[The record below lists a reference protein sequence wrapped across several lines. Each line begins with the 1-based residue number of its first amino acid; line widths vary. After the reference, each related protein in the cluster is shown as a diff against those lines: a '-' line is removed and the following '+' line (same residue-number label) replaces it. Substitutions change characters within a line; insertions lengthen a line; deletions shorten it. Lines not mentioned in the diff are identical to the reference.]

1 MHMFVSCLIDGN
13 FNVAA
18 NFPFKWNLFI
28 FLLYTEYDQRKHI
41 RNGRRNRHANYK
53 GIYFTE
59 KYILIEKKHFSV
71 PVKFRRKHEIAN
83 VLFAGNL
90 SKSKTSNGS
99 CTFLCEVKNLS

>member
-18 NFPFKWNLFI
+18 NFHFKWNIFI

-59 KYILIEKKHFSV
+59 KYILIEKNIF
-71 PVKFRRKHEIAN
+71 
-83 VLFAGNL
+83 
-90 SKSKTSNGS
+90 
-99 CTFLCEVKNLS
+99 